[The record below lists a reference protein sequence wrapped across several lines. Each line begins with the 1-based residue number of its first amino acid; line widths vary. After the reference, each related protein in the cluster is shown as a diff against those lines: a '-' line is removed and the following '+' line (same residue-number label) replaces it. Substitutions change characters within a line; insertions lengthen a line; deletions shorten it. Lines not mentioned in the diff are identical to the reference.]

1 MRNLPRACLLAKSS
15 ALLTWTHRKTRDAR
29 DVLIFA
35 DVCLDDEM
43 GRVECPRN
51 GGCGSNG
58 MREYTVP
65 LLYIL
70 H

>member
-1 MRNLPRACLLAKSS
+1 MQREAIL
-15 ALLTWTHRKTRDAR
+15 
-29 DVLIFA
+29 A

-43 GRVECPRN
+43 GRVEWPRS
-51 GGCGSNG
+51 GGCDSNG
-58 MREYTVP
+58 MRESMIP